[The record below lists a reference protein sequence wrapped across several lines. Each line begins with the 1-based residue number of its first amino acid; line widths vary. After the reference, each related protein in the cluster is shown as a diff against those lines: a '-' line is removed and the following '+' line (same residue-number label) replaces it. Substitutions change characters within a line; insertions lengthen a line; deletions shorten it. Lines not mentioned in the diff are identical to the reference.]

1 MQTKARAL
9 ATLTAALLATG
20 LAGCG
25 ESKSAASPAPDPS
38 AAASLTIKDP
48 WVKAADAEMTA
59 AFGTLVNQTG
69 RDLTVVGATSPA
81 SPIELHEVAM
91 QDGKMVMRP
100 KEGGLVVKAGGTH
113 ELSPG
118 GDHLMLLQPSGP
130 IKPGDQVRFTLT
142 LADGSTVPFTA
153 VAKPFAGGGESYA
166 PSASPMGGM

>member
-1 MQTKARAL
+1 MQTKARTL

-25 ESKSAASPAPDPS
+25 ESGKAAAPS
-38 AAASLTIKDP
+38 AAATLTIKDP
-48 WVKAADAEMTA
+48 WVKAADADMTA

-69 RDLTVVGATSPA
+69 RDLTVVSATSPA

-118 GDHLMLLQPSGP
+118 GDHLMLLKPSGP